1 MKRFQF
7 SGESLLKWRTQTVER
22 EDARLHVLF
31 AEAAKLEKSLKDSI
45 RSREIA
51 AVEIRASATV
61 SADDLRALDAFCRH
75 TQEQEKAIHRK
86 MDDCA
91 KRTRDQQ
98 QRCLLARR
106 DEQLL
111 LKLKERRLHEWQYE
125 MQKELDENASEAF
138 LAKWN
143 REERS

>member
-1 MKRFQF
+1 
-7 SGESLLKWRTQTVER
+7 
-22 EDARLHVLF
+22 
-31 AEAAKLEKSLKDSI
+31 
-45 RSREIA
+45 
-51 AVEIRASATV
+51 
-61 SADDLRALDAFCRH
+61 
-75 TQEQEKAIHRK
+75 